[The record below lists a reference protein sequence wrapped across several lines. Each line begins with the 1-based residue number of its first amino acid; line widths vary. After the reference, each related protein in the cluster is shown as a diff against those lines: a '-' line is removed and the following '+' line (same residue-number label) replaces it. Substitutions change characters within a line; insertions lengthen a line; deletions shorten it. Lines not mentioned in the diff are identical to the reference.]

1 MNGAPTDDPRAP
13 WAVCITGSIVVSN
26 CQASAS
32 SLVRRQYPGSASD
45 AGVCCLRREFTENR
59 CHEIIASL
67 EMANGAA
74 RADPRP
80 WLGVDG
86 EHFDGEI
93 LRKGNILTLGPF
105 EMRLQHVFA
114 DLIVDCRHISMVV
127 LSYDVSQWERGLSL
141 SRLRSLA
148 GSPSSVN

>member
-1 MNGAPTDDPRAP
+1 
-13 WAVCITGSIVVSN
+13 
-26 CQASAS
+26 
-32 SLVRRQYPGSASD
+32 
-45 AGVCCLRREFTENR
+45 
-59 CHEIIASL
+59 
-67 EMANGAA
+67 MANGAA

-80 WLGVDG
+80 WFRVDG

-114 DLIVDCRHISMVV
+114 GLVADYRHISKGV
-127 LSYDVSQWERGLSL
+127 LSYDVSQWARGLSL

-148 GSPSSVN
+148 GSPSSVK

>member
-1 MNGAPTDDPRAP
+1 
-13 WAVCITGSIVVSN
+13 
-26 CQASAS
+26 
-32 SLVRRQYPGSASD
+32 
-45 AGVCCLRREFTENR
+45 
-59 CHEIIASL
+59 
-67 EMANGAA
+67 MANGAA

-80 WLGVDG
+80 WLGADG

-105 EMRLQHVFA
+105 EMSLQHVFA
-114 DLIVDCRHISMVV
+114 GLVVDFRHISTGI

-141 SRLRSLA
+141 SRLRCLA